1 MRALLVAALL
11 ALAACGAEESTV
23 GGTVVSVTE
32 AASGQP
38 AEELDLSSTYDGL
51 LVPEVAWQVE
61 IWLDD
66 GSKVSVTTSGSR
78 QYLPGD
84 RVRLLLDA
92 EGALLL

>member
-1 MRALLVAALL
+1 MRAFLVAALL
-11 ALAACGAEESTV
+11 ALAACSAGEPTL

-32 AASGQP
+32 AAVQVP
-38 AEELDLSSTYDGL
+38 EELDLPLAYDGL

-61 IWLDD
+61 VWLDD
-66 GSKVSVTTSGSR
+66 GSRVSVTPSGAR

-92 EGALLL
+92 DGALRL